1 MSVNRN
7 IWSDNIGIIEGY
19 NETADN
25 EFQSTIVEHPSDK
38 TEILEELNMLS
49 EVLSAIFNNEEDGI
63 VIVILSLSK
72 SSFYFP

>member
-1 MSVNRN
+1 MSDVCKSKHL
-7 IWSDNIGIIEGY
+7 SDNIGIIEGD

-25 EFQSTIVEHPSDK
+25 EFQSTIVDHPS
-38 TEILEELNMLS
+38 EILVELNMLS